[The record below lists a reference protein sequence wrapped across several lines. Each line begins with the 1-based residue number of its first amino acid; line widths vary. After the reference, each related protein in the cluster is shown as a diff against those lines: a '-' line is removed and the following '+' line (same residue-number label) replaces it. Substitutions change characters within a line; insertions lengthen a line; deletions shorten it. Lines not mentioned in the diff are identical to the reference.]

1 MYFASPKHIFKIKPE
16 MELPNIDLIY
26 SSSNTNSM
34 LHCPSC
40 GNEYKC
46 PCKYCKGKNWKYMK
60 KGELIKCLKCGF
72 TETSDWWFDL
82 DLKIHNQ
89 IKWK

>member
-1 MYFASPKHIFKIKPE
+1 
-16 MELPNIDLIY
+16 
-26 SSSNTNSM
+26 M

-46 PCKYCKGKNWKYMK
+46 PCKYCKGKSWKYMK

-82 DLKIHNQ
+82 DLKIYNQ